1 MAIQNTPD
9 TRLSRRQF
17 GQAAAAGTAALAL
30 GPLTACTS
38 DKLKSLVERIREFRG
53 IETYPS
59 ISEYSSKEGISPVS
73 ADKDIAELL
82 QREDIRIYIS
92 FFSKQNNVPAYLL
105 AAIIAEEN
113 TPAGAV
119 YGFLHGIGERFKL
132 KLGGDTSLGIANVKL
147 STAAYYLKKID
158 MPSNEAFNR
167 LSAAEKKEISD
178 FLMVPRNNISI
189 AARYTEDLMKS
200 FIAWNNRN
208 LNEGVGI
215 TNEEAPINP
224 IALLQ
229 VANGY
234 AGGEVLLDKSPNDKA
249 KRVTSMITGNPFIMQ
264 AYGSEYDTLLA
275 QSREGKKISNEYS
288 SRLSRIKKLFDDSV
302 DPRTVNQFRHAYQN
316 LLEAYQASLSL
327 AEDAA
332 SKKMDDW
339 TGAFLAYAAYS
350 QARAGYLSKYAV
362 QFGASLSDSVG
373 VRGNLELAI
382 SHYNQSL
389 ELYGEMQKRG
399 FKPES
404 FFVSL
409 KGSSR
414 RMPSRDEIQS
424 VLTDI
429 RRKAQ

>member
-1 MAIQNTPD
+1 MAMQNTPD

-17 GQAAAAGTAALAL
+17 GQAAAVGTAALAL
-30 GPLTACTS
+30 GSLTACNS
-38 DKLKSLVERIREFRG
+38 SKPKSLVERIREFRR

-59 ISEYSSKEGISPVS
+59 ISEYSPREGISPVS
-73 ADKDIAELL
+73 AGKDISELL
-82 QREDIRIYIS
+82 QREDIRNYIS

-113 TPAGAV
+113 THAGAV
-119 YGFLHGIGERFKL
+119 YGLLHGIGERFKL

-147 STAAYYLKKID
+147 STAAYYLKKIGK
-158 MPSNEAFNR
+158 PSNEAFNR

-178 FLMVPRNNISI
+178 FLMVPRNNLSI
-189 AARYTEDLMKS
+189 AAMYAEDLMKS
-200 FIAWNNRN
+200 FVAWNDKN
-208 LNEGVGI
+208 LNGGVSI
-215 TNEEAPINP
+215 TKEEAPINP

-234 AGGEVLLDKSPNDKA
+234 SGGEVLLDKSPNDKA
-249 KRVTSMITGNPFIMQ
+249 KRVISMIAGNPFIMQ
-264 AYGSEYDTLLA
+264 AYGSEYNTLLA
-275 QSREGKKISNEYS
+275 QSREGKKVSNEYS
-288 SRLSRIKKLFDDSV
+288 SRLSGIKTLFDDSV
-302 DPRTVNQFRHAYQN
+302 DPRTANQFRHAYQN
-316 LLEAYQASLSL
+316 LLEANRASLSL
-327 AEDAA
+327 AEDAT

-339 TGAFLAYAAYS
+339 TGAFLDYAAYS

-362 QFGASLSDSVG
+362 QFGVNLFDNKG
-373 VRGNLELAI
+373 VTNNLELAT

-389 ELYGEMQKRG
+389 ELYSEMQKRG

-409 KGSSR
+409 KGVPR
-414 RMPSRDEIQS
+414 QMPSREDIQS
-424 VLTDI
+424 VLADI